1 MAGLPRFADLP
12 ITPGAPPHS
21 SWGVWGEGDRLGCWN
36 LVDDEAARRG
46 AASVRT
52 GRTYRLDAPHDPAL
66 ARFMGR
72 VPFEHRVEPIMG
84 VAWDDVIDSF
94 NTQASTQWDG
104 FGHFGSPHGH
114 YNGLGRDDHGV
125 DHWAARSFATRGVL
139 ADVARWRERQGRP
152 FDAAGGEM
160 LPVDEL
166 LATLQDQGSAVLPGD
181 VLLIRF
187 GWMDWWRNRGS
198 ESSSAASAASA
209 PAASAASTSAGSV
222 PALVQPGLEP
232 SLRTVEVLWDLHV
245 AAVACDPAL
254 DPIPGKWG
262 TLASPPTPEQSA
274 DPAFAFG
281 LSLHWVLPYL
291 GLSIGEFFDLDALAD
306 DCAAAGDW
314 HCLFTTAPMHIP
326 SGVATPANAVAVR

>member
-1 MAGLPRFADLP
+1 MRSLPSFAELP
-12 ITPGAPPHS
+12 VTPDAPRHS

-36 LVDDEAARRG
+36 LVDDEAAQRG
-46 AASVRT
+46 AAAVRT
-52 GRTYRLDAPHDPAL
+52 GRTYRLDAPYDPAL
-66 ARFMGR
+66 ARYMGR
-72 VPFEHRVEPIMG
+72 APFEHRVEPVMG
-84 VAWDDVIDSF
+84 VAWDDVLDSF

-104 FGHFGSPHGH
+104 FGHFGSAHGH
-114 YNGLGRDDHGV
+114 FGGLGRDDHGV

-160 LPVDEL
+160 LPVEEL
-166 LATLQDQGSAVLPGD
+166 LATLDDQGSSVQPGD

-187 GWMDWWRNRGS
+187 GWMGWWRQHG
-198 ESSSAASAASA
+198 SSA
-209 PAASAASTSAGSV
+209 TS
-222 PALVQPGLEP
+222 LVQPGIEP
-232 SLRTVEVLWDLHV
+232 SVRAAEVLWDLHV

-254 DPIPGKWG
+254 DPIPGKWAG
-262 TLASPPTPEQSA
+262 LASPPSAEQLA
-274 DPAFAFG
+274 DPEFALG

-306 DCAAAGDW
+306 DCAATGDW

-326 SGVATPANAVAVR
+326 GGVATPANAIAVR